1 MPKLDELCILD
12 ETCGDFVDVIHTNG
26 DMNPRALHLTTSP
39 KLGYL
44 GRMGTVDFYP
54 NGGATQPGS
63 GFVESHEKSIYYY
76 LQTILPA
83 ARREFPS
90 EVPLP
95 I

>member
-12 ETCGDFVDVIHTNG
+12 ENCGDFVDVIHTNG

-63 GFVESHEKSIYYY
+63 GFLKSHNIVFDYY
-76 LQTILPA
+76 LLTILPA
-83 ARREFPS
+83 ARKEFPS
-90 EVPLP
+90 EVTQS
-95 I
+95 